1 MRRIAKV
8 SAAQLLLC
16 RAASG
21 RVAVRRAVPA
31 WIDAAQGL
39 DFAALATPAVSSR
52 VRVGL
57 VLRAVPAP
65 HSKQLRRSH
74 NVRGVF

>member
-1 MRRIAKV
+1 M
-8 SAAQLLLC
+8 AQTGKAFYTGLFRHTLDEK
-16 RAASG
+16 G
-21 RVAVRRAVPA
+21 RLTIPSA

-74 NVRGVF
+74 NVRGVC

>member
-8 SAAQLLLC
+8 SAAQLPLR

-21 RVAVRRAVPA
+21 RVAVRRAFPA
-31 WIDAAQGL
+31 WIDAEQGL
-39 DFAALATPAVSSR
+39 DFAALATPAASSR
-52 VRVGL
+52 VRIGL

-65 HSKQLRRSH
+65 QSKQLRRSH
-74 NVRGVF
+74 NVRGVR

>member
-39 DFAALATPAVSSR
+39 EFAALATPAVSSR

-57 VLRAVPAP
+57 VLRAMPALQA
-65 HSKQLRRSH
+65 KQLRRSH
-74 NVRGVF
+74 HVRGVR

>member
-1 MRRIAKV
+1 MRRITKF

-16 RAASG
+16 RAAPG
-21 RVAVRRAVPA
+21 RVADRRAVPA

-39 DFAALATPAVSSR
+39 DFTALATPAVSSR

-57 VLRAVPAP
+57 VLRAVPAA
-65 HSKQLRRSH
+65 HSKHLRRSH
-74 NVRGVF
+74 HVRGVC